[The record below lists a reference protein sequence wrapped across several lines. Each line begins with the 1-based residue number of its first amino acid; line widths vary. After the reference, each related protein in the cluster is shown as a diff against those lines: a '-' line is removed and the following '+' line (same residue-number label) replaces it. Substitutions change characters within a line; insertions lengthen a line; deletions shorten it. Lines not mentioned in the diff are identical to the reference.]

1 MANVTFTGRDV
12 ISNSV
17 KKTLQM
23 TVQQVADEVLATVQ
37 NRRGS
42 PNASG
47 RITPERTGYTRR
59 QWNQT
64 VKKTDFEVSN
74 TVPWIDKLEAGA
86 SRQAPKGIIG
96 PTLTQ
101 LKGRIK

>member
-1 MANVTFTGRDV
+1 
-12 ISNSV
+12 
-17 KKTLQM
+17 M
-23 TVQQVADEVLATVQ
+23 TVQQVADEVYATVT

-47 RITPERTGYTRR
+47 RITPEKTGYTRG
-59 QWNQT
+59 QWNQK
-64 VKKTDFEVSN
+64 VKKNDFEVSN
-74 TVPWIDKLEAGA
+74 RVPWINKLEAGA

-101 LKGRIK
+101 LKGKIK